1 MSGAQHRTEGAGEG
15 ADVTSGAAAASGGTA
30 SIGAGP
36 GAISAASDEAA
47 STARTGSPAPLTSLT
62 SLLGGAFEGGTTC
75 TTDGA
80 CD

>member
-15 ADVTSGAAAASGGTA
+15 ADVTSGAAAASGGPA
-30 SIGAGP
+30 SGGV
-36 GAISAASDEAA
+36 SAAPGEAA
-47 STARTGSPAPLTSLT
+47 STARTGSPVPLTSLT
-62 SLLGGAFEGGTTC
+62 SLLGDTFEGGTTC

>member
-1 MSGAQHRTEGAGEG
+1 MSGAQHGTEGAGQG
-15 ADVTSGAAAASGGTA
+15 SDVTRGAAAASGGTA
-30 SIGAGP
+30 SGGV
-36 GAISAASDEAA
+36 SAAPGEAA

-62 SLLGGAFEGGTTC
+62 SLLGGTFEGGTTC